1 MIQARWLII
10 FFAVLG
16 MSIPSF
22 ALDWSLGGFPSYMRT
37 RARVISNGTFMST
50 LNDTQARAL
59 GSESNTDRVSVVDT
73 TLRIT
78 PQLSLSDAVTVRAQV
93 DVASNMI
100 WGGATSHFF
109 GGSLGEDDSVVLSD
123 LRPSD
128 RFNGAVLTGGKAID
142 NDYGFFTVR
151 MLHVDIV
158 LPQNLGFVRIG
169 RQPFDWGLGILANG
183 GHDPHSDLGFVVDR
197 ALWLKSFP
205 AGAGTFTLVLVS
217 DVFSNGSTM
226 FAGDSGVG
234 YDILAAAGIYNQQ
247 MGDVNVTVG
256 AYGFPY
262 LHQNNIFS
270 PAFGYGWD
278 VDRSALY
285 AGLLVL
291 KAANWSLTYEVQA
304 FGGGELTNK
313 DSVVTGVDTPFEFDY
328 AFDMAAR
335 LELYPSMMAQVS
347 TIGIEGGWAQ
357 GDDGNTDFTIEGN
370 ALPFSPAYNVD
381 NLLFKHVIPNV
392 YQLEGSVINAIYAKV
407 YANMRLSENLGFTPQ
422 VLFAWNDQTSAVSA
436 FDSGAFGTGIPSGT
450 EVDKYLGT
458 EIEGTLSWTLHPGV
472 NLDFIGSLVL
482 AGDGLT
488 DLIEA
493 HGNAEIGA
501 DRNPTTDGVQ
511 TIGAGAAGSA
521 EDTIWA
527 FQTRL
532 MVYIDQFIK

>member
-22 ALDWSLGGFPSYMRT
+22 AIDWSLGGFPSYMRT
-37 RARVISNGTFMST
+37 RTRVIDNATADGERINVT
-50 LNDTQARAL
+50 
-59 GSESNTDRVSVVDT
+59 DT

-93 DVASNMI
+93 DVANNMI
-100 WGGATSHFF
+100 WGGLTSGFF
-109 GGSLGEDDSVVLSD
+109 GDNDSVVLSD
-123 LRPSD
+123 LRPAD
-128 RFNGAVLTGGKAID
+128 RFRGAVLAGGKTFD
-142 NDYGFFTVR
+142 EDFGYFNVR
-151 MLHVDIV
+151 MLHADIV
-158 LPQNLGFVRIG
+158 LPNGLGFVRIG

-217 DVFSNGSTM
+217 DVFTQGTSLFANST
-226 FAGDSGVG
+226 GTG

-262 LHQNNIFS
+262 LHQKDIFS
-270 PAFGYGWD
+270 PGLTD
-278 VDRSALY
+278 VDVERTSLY

-291 KAANWSLTYEVQA
+291 KAANWSLTYEVQM
-304 FGGGELTNK
+304 FGGGEIDLGSYAPVAL
-313 DSVVTGVDTPFEFDY
+313 DFEY
-328 AFDMAAR
+328 AFDMAGR
-335 LELYPSMMAQVS
+335 LEFYPSTMAQVS
-347 TIGIEGGWAQ
+347 TIGVEAGWAQ
-357 GDDGNTDFTIEGN
+357 GDEGGTLEVEGN

-381 NLLFKHVIPNV
+381 NLLFKHVIPTI
-392 YQLEGSVINAIYAKV
+392 YQIEASVINAIYVRA
-407 YANMRLSENLGFTPQ
+407 YANMSLAENLAFTPQ
-422 VLFAWNDQTSAVSA
+422 VLFAWNDETKAHSA
-436 FDSGAFGTGIPSGT
+436 FDSGDFGSGIGNADGSF
-450 EVDKYLGT
+450 EAEKYLGT

-488 DLIEA
+488 DLLELQA
-493 HGNAEIGA
+493 GDGSTA
-501 DRNPTTDGVQ
+501 D
-511 TIGAGAAGSA
+511 
-521 EDTIWA
+521 
-527 FQTRL
+527 
-532 MVYIDQFIK
+532 

>member
-16 MSIPSF
+16 MSVPSF
-22 ALDWSLGGFPSYMRT
+22 AIDWSLGGFPSYMRT
-37 RARVISNGTFMST
+37 RARVIDNATL
-50 LNDTQARAL
+50 LNDERI
-59 GSESNTDRVSVVDT
+59 SVVDT

-78 PQLSLSDAVTVRAQV
+78 PQLGLSDAVTVRAQV

-109 GGSLGEDDSVVLSD
+109 GGTIFEDDSVVLSD

-128 RFNGAVLTGGKAID
+128 RFNGAILAGEKAID
-142 NDYGFFTVR
+142 DDYGFFTVR
-151 MLHVDIV
+151 MLHADIV
-158 LPQNLGFVRIG
+158 LPNNLGFVRIG

-217 DVFSNGSTM
+217 DVFNNGNTLFS
-226 FAGDSGVG
+226 GDDGSGTG

-262 LHQNNIFS
+262 LHQQNIFS
-270 PAFGYGWD
+270 DVGFGQGWD
-278 VDRSALY
+278 VDRTSLY
-285 AGLLVL
+285 SGLLVL
-291 KAANWSLTYEVQA
+291 KGSSWSFTYEVQM

-313 DSVVTGVDTPFEFDY
+313 DALVTDVTTPFEFDY

-335 LELYPSMMAQVS
+335 LELMPSMMAQVS
-347 TIGIEGGWAQ
+347 TIGLEAGWAQ
-357 GDDGNTDFTIEGN
+357 GDDGNTDFKIEGN

-381 NLLFKHVIPNV
+381 NLLFKHVIPTIYNI
-392 YQLEGSVINAIYAKV
+392 EGSVINAIYARL
-407 YANMRLSENLGFTPQ
+407 YANMQLSDNLGFTPQ
-422 VLFAWNDQTSAVSA
+422 VLMAWNDEEQAISA
-436 FDSGAFGTGIPSGT
+436 FDSGPFGAPAESTYKGGIGST
-450 EVDKYLGT
+450 AVEKYLGT

-482 AGDGLT
+482 AGDGLK
-488 DLIEA
+488 DLLEA
-493 HGNAEIGA
+493 HAAANGNADA
-501 DRNPTTDGVQ
+501 T
-511 TIGAGAAGSA
+511 A
-521 EDTIWA
+521 EDSIWA

-532 MVYIDQFIK
+532 MVYIDQFAK

>member
-37 RARVISNGTFMST
+37 RTRVIDNATTSG
-50 LNDTQARAL
+50 
-59 GSESNTDRVSVVDT
+59 DRINVTDT

-93 DVASNMI
+93 DVANNMV
-100 WGGATSHFF
+100 WGGVTDGFF
-109 GGSLGEDDSVVLSD
+109 GDYDSVVLSD
-123 LRPSD
+123 LRPDD
-128 RFNGAVLTGGKAID
+128 RFRGAILTGGKTFD
-142 NDYGFFTVR
+142 RNFGFFNVR
-151 MLHVDIV
+151 MLHADIV
-158 LPQNLGFVRIG
+158 LPNNLGFVRIG

-217 DVFSNGSTM
+217 DVFTQGTSLFASST
-226 FAGDSGVG
+226 GTG

-262 LHQNNIFS
+262 LHQNDVLES
-270 PAFGYGWD
+270 AFETDIYD
-278 VDRSALY
+278 VDRSSLY

-291 KAANWSLTYEVQA
+291 KAASWSLTYEVQM
-304 FGGGELTNK
+304 FGGGELENFA
-313 DSVVTGVDTPFEFDY
+313 DFDY
-328 AFDMAAR
+328 AFDMAGR

-347 TIGIEGGWAQ
+347 TVGIEAGWAQ
-357 GDDGNTDFTIEGN
+357 GDDGTTPGTVEGN

-381 NLLFKHVIPNV
+381 NLLFKHVIPTI
-392 YQLEGSVINAIYAKV
+392 YDIEGSVINAIYVRA
-407 YANMRLSENLGFTPQ
+407 YANMKLSENLGFTPQ
-422 VLFAWNDQTSAVSA
+422 VLFAWNDETAAVSA
-436 FDSGAFGTGIPSGT
+436 FDNPGLGGAGIGNDGTF
-450 EVDKYLGT
+450 EADKYLGT

-488 DLIEA
+488 DLLVQQ
-493 HGNAEIGA
+493 GA
-501 DRNPTTDGVQ
+501 TDP
-511 TIGAGAAGSA
+511 

-527 FQTRL
+527 AQTRL
-532 MVYIDQFIK
+532 MVYIDQFMK

>member
-22 ALDWSLGGFPSYMRT
+22 ALDWSLGGFPSYLRT
-37 RARVISNGTFMST
+37 RARVIDNATAQDNGRISF
-50 LNDTQARAL
+50 
-59 GSESNTDRVSVVDT
+59 VDT
-73 TLRIT
+73 TLRLT
-78 PQLSLSDAVTVRAQV
+78 PQLGLSDAVTVRAQV

-100 WGGATSHFF
+100 WGGTTAHFF
-109 GGSLGEDDSVVLSD
+109 GGTVFEDDSVVLSD

-128 RFNGAVLTGGKAID
+128 RFNGAILTGPKATD
-142 NDYGFFTVR
+142 DDYGFFTVR
-151 MLHVDIV
+151 MLHADIV
-158 LPQNLGFVRIG
+158 LPNGLGFVRIG

-217 DVFSNGSTM
+217 DVFTQGTSL
-226 FAGDSGVG
+226 FASSEGTG

-262 LHQNNIFS
+262 LHQNNVFS
-270 PAFGYGWD
+270 DIGLGDNWD
-278 VDRSALY
+278 VDRTSLY
-285 AGLLVL
+285 SGLLVL
-291 KAANWSLTYEVQA
+291 KAASWSLTYEVQM
-304 FGGGELTNK
+304 FGGGEI
-313 DSVVTGVDTPFEFDY
+313 TGGLLPDGMGGLVDLNALGVEFDFDY
-328 AFDMAAR
+328 AFDMAGR
-335 LELYPSMMAQVS
+335 LELYPSTMAQVS
-347 TIGIEGGWAQ
+347 TIGVEAGWAQ
-357 GDDGNTDFTIEGN
+357 GDDGSTALTIEGN

-381 NLLFKHVIPNV
+381 NLLFKHVIPTV
-392 YQLEGSVINAIYAKV
+392 YQIEGSVINAIYVKA

-422 VLFAWNDQTSAVSA
+422 VLFAWNDETSATSA
-436 FDSGAFGTGIPSGT
+436 FDGTGGFGGGIPGAV
-450 EVDKYLGT
+450 EVEKYLGT

-472 NLDFIGSLVL
+472 NLDFIGSVVL

-488 DLIEA
+488 DLLEA
-493 HGNAEIGA
+493 HAA
-501 DRNPTTDGVQ
+501 D
-511 TIGAGAAGSA
+511 GSTA

-527 FQTRL
+527 FQSRL
-532 MVYIDQFIK
+532 MVYIDQFMN

>member
-22 ALDWSLGGFPSYMRT
+22 AIDWSLGGFPSYLRT
-37 RARVISNGTFMST
+37 RVRVIDNATAVNNG
-50 LNDTQARAL
+50 
-59 GSESNTDRVSVVDT
+59 DRISFVDT

-78 PQLSLSDAVTVRAQV
+78 PQLGLSDAVTVRAQV
-93 DVASNMI
+93 DVANNMV
-100 WGGATSHFF
+100 WGGVTSGFF
-109 GGSLGEDDSVVLSD
+109 GDGDSVVLSD

-128 RFNGAVLTGGKAID
+128 RFRGAVLAGDKAGD
-142 NDYGFFTVR
+142 ESSVDEDFGFFNVR
-151 MLHVDIV
+151 MLHADIV
-158 LPQNLGFVRIG
+158 LPNNLGFVRIG

-205 AGAGTFTLVLVS
+205 AGSGTFTLVLVS
-217 DVFSNGSTM
+217 DVFSNGATL
-226 FAGDSGVG
+226 FASESGVG

-270 PAFGYGWD
+270 SGGASGWD
-278 VDRSALY
+278 VDRTGLY
-285 AGLLVL
+285 SGLLVL
-291 KAANWSLTYEVQA
+291 KAASWSFTYEVQM
-304 FGGGELTNK
+304 FGGGQL
-313 DSVVTGVDTPFEFDY
+313 DTPLGSDGANFPLKLDY

-335 LELYPSMMAQVS
+335 LELYPSMVAQVS
-347 TIGIEGGWAQ
+347 TIGVEGGWAQ
-357 GDDGNTDFTIEGN
+357 GDDGATTDIEGN

-381 NLLFKHVIPNV
+381 NLLFKHVIPTIYNI
-392 YQLEGSVINAIYAKV
+392 EGSVINAIYAKA
-407 YANMRLSENLGFTPQ
+407 YANVQLAENLAFTPQ
-422 VLFAWNDQTSAVSA
+422 VLMAWNDETVATSA
-436 FDSGAFGTGIPSGT
+436 FDGTNLDLGSGITNDGTV
-450 EVDKYLGT
+450 EVEKYLGT

-488 DLIEA
+488 GLLEQQ
-493 HGNAEIGA
+493 GA
-501 DRNPTTDGVQ
+501 TDPD
-511 TIGAGAAGSA
+511 
-521 EDTIWA
+521 DTIWA
-527 FQTRL
+527 YQTRL
-532 MVYIDQFIK
+532 MVYIDQFMK

>member
-37 RARVISNGTFMST
+37 RVRVIDNATAEDNGRIHVT
-50 LNDTQARAL
+50 
-59 GSESNTDRVSVVDT
+59 DT

-78 PQLSLSDAVTVRAQV
+78 PQLGLSDAVTVRAQV

-100 WGGATSHFF
+100 WGGATAGFF
-109 GGSLGEDDSVVLSD
+109 GSGDSVVLSD
-123 LRPSD
+123 NRPSD
-128 RFNGAVLTGGKAID
+128 RFRGAILVGHAG
-142 NDYGFFTVR
+142 NDEDTAVDENFGFFSVR
-151 MLHVDIV
+151 MLHADIV
-158 LPQNLGFVRIG
+158 LPNNLGFVRIG

-217 DVFSNGSTM
+217 DIFTNGHSLFGGET
-226 FAGDSGVG
+226 GVG

-262 LHQNNIFS
+262 LHQNNVFS
-270 PAFGYGWD
+270 SPSAPPVGLGDNWD
-278 VDRSALY
+278 VDRTGLY
-285 AGLLVL
+285 SGLLVL
-291 KAANWSLTYEVQA
+291 KAASWSFTYEVQM
-304 FGGGELTNK
+304 FGGGEITAGDATAISDEGN
-313 DSVVTGVDTPFEFDY
+313 DFTGNQFDFEY

-357 GDDGNTDFTIEGN
+357 GDDGSTTFIIEGN

-381 NLLFKHVIPNV
+381 NLLFKHVIPTIYNI
-392 YQLEGSVINAIYAKV
+392 EGSVINAIYAKV
-407 YANMRLSENLGFTPQ
+407 YANMKLSENLGFTPQ
-422 VLFAWNDQTSAVSA
+422 VLFAWNDETNAVSA
-436 FDSGAFGTGIPSGT
+436 FDSGVFGSGIGNAPGDPIL
-450 EVDKYLGT
+450 EADKYLGT

-472 NLDFIGSLVL
+472 NLDFIGSVVL

-488 DLIEA
+488 ELLEA
-493 HGNAEIGA
+493 QGA
-501 DRNPTTDGVQ
+501 TDP
-511 TIGAGAAGSA
+511 S
-521 EDTIWA
+521 DTIWA
-527 FQTRL
+527 YQTRL
-532 MVYIDQFIK
+532 MVYIDQFVK

>member
-22 ALDWSLGGFPSYMRT
+22 AIDWSLGGFPSYLRT
-37 RARVISNGTFMST
+37 RARVIDNATAVNNGEMIH
-50 LNDTQARAL
+50 
-59 GSESNTDRVSVVDT
+59 VVDT
-73 TLRIT
+73 TLRLT
-78 PQLSLSDAVTVRAQV
+78 PQLGLSDAVTVRAQV

-109 GGSLGEDDSVVLSD
+109 GGTLAEDDSVVLSD

-128 RFNGAVLTGGKAID
+128 RFNGAILTGPKAID
-142 NDYGFFTVR
+142 HEYGFFTVR
-151 MLHVDIV
+151 MLHADIV
-158 LPQNLGFVRIG
+158 LPNNLGFVRIG

-217 DVFSNGSTM
+217 DIFNNGSSLFTNE
-226 FAGDSGVG
+226 GGGTG

-247 MGDVNVTVG
+247 MGDVNVTIG

-262 LHQNNIFS
+262 LRQQDVFHTLRNPIGDVTG
-270 PAFGYGWD
+270 FGSDWD
-278 VDRSALY
+278 VDRTSLY
-285 AGLLVL
+285 SGLLVL
-291 KAANWSLTYEVQA
+291 KAASWSFTYEVQM
-304 FGGGELTNK
+304 FGSGGITAGDPNVEL
-313 DSVVTGVDTPFEFDY
+313 EFDY
-328 AFDMAAR
+328 AFDMAGR

-347 TIGIEGGWAQ
+347 TIGLEAGWAQ
-357 GDDGNTDFTIEGN
+357 GDDGSTATTIEGN

-381 NLLFKHVIPNV
+381 NLLFKHVIPTI
-392 YQLEGSVINAIYAKV
+392 YQIEGSVINAIYARA
-407 YANMRLSENLGFTPQ
+407 YANMSLADNLAFTPQ
-422 VLFAWNDQTSAVSA
+422 VLIAWNDETTAVSA
-436 FDSGAFGTGIPSGT
+436 FDSGGFGPGIANDGT
-450 EVDKYLGT
+450 VEVDDYLGT

-488 DLIEA
+488 GLLEQQ
-493 HGNAEIGA
+493 GA
-501 DRNPTTDGVQ
+501 TNP
-511 TIGAGAAGSA
+511 

-527 FQTRL
+527 FQSRL
-532 MVYIDQFIK
+532 MVYIDQFAK

>member
-22 ALDWSLGGFPSYMRT
+22 AIDWSLGGFPSYLRT
-37 RARVISNGTFMST
+37 RTRVISNATAVD
-50 LNDTQARAL
+50 NDKTI
-59 GSESNTDRVSVVDT
+59 SFVDT
-73 TLRIT
+73 TFRIT
-78 PQLSLSDAVTVRAQV
+78 PQLSLSDAVTIRTQV
-93 DVASNMI
+93 DVANNMV
-100 WGGATSHFF
+100 WGGVTSGFF
-109 GGSLGEDDSVVLSD
+109 GDYDSVVLSD
-123 LRPSD
+123 LRPDD
-128 RFNGAVLTGGKAID
+128 RFRGAILTGDKSVNKD
-142 NDYGFFTVR
+142 FGFFNVR
-151 MLHVDIV
+151 MLHADIV
-158 LPQNLGFVRIG
+158 LPNNLGFVRIG

-217 DVFSNGSTM
+217 DVFSNGASL

-262 LHQNNIFS
+262 LHQNNVFS
-270 PAFGYGWD
+270 ANSAGSAWD
-278 VDRSALY
+278 VDRTSLY
-285 AGLLVL
+285 SGLLVL
-291 KAANWSLTYEVQA
+291 KAAAWSFTYEVQM
-304 FGGGELTNK
+304 FGGGEITNPALP
-313 DSVVTGVDTPFEFDY
+313 DAANEIVPAGQFDFEY

-347 TIGIEGGWAQ
+347 TIGVEGGWAQ
-357 GDDGNTDFTIEGN
+357 GDDGSTTFIIEGN

-381 NLLFKHVIPNV
+381 NLLFKHVIPTIYNI
-392 YQLEGSVINAIYAKV
+392 EGSVINAIYAKV
-407 YANMRLSENLGFTPQ
+407 YANMKLSENLGFTPQ
-422 VLFAWNDQTSAVSA
+422 VLFAWNDQTNAVSA
-436 FDSGAFGTGIPSGT
+436 FDSNYDTVIDLGPGISNT

-472 NLDFIGSLVL
+472 NLDFIGSVIL

-488 DLIEA
+488 DLLVA
-493 HGNAEIGA
+493 QGA
-501 DRNPTTDGVQ
+501 TDP
-511 TIGAGAAGSA
+511 

-527 FQTRL
+527 AQTRL
-532 MVYIDQFIK
+532 MVYIDQFVK

>member
-37 RARVISNGTFMST
+37 RVRVIDNATAEDNGRIHVT
-50 LNDTQARAL
+50 
-59 GSESNTDRVSVVDT
+59 DT

-78 PQLSLSDAVTVRAQV
+78 PQLGLSDAVTVRAQV

-100 WGGATSHFF
+100 WGGATSGFF
-109 GGSLGEDDSVVLSD
+109 GDTDSGLGDSVVLSD

-128 RFNGAVLTGGKAID
+128 RFRGSILTGAKAIEQD
-142 NDYGFFTVR
+142 FGFFSVR
-151 MLHVDIV
+151 MLHADIV
-158 LPQNLGFVRIG
+158 LPNNLGFVRIG

-217 DVFSNGSTM
+217 DIFTNGHSLFGGET
-226 FAGDSGVG
+226 GVG

-262 LHQNNIFS
+262 LHQNNVFS
-270 PAFGYGWD
+270 SPSAPPVGLGDNWD
-278 VDRSALY
+278 VDRTGLY
-285 AGLLVL
+285 SGLLVL
-291 KAANWSLTYEVQA
+291 KAASWSFTYEVQM
-304 FGGGELTNK
+304 FGGGEITAGDATAISDEGN
-313 DSVVTGVDTPFEFDY
+313 DFTGNQFDFEY

-357 GDDGNTDFTIEGN
+357 GDDGSTTFIIEGN

-381 NLLFKHVIPNV
+381 NLLFKHVIPTIYNI
-392 YQLEGSVINAIYAKV
+392 EGSVINAIYAKV
-407 YANMRLSENLGFTPQ
+407 YANMKLSENLGFTPQ
-422 VLFAWNDQTSAVSA
+422 VLFAWNDETNAVSA
-436 FDSGAFGTGIPSGT
+436 FDSGVFGSGIGNAPGDPIL
-450 EVDKYLGT
+450 EADKYLGT

-472 NLDFIGSLVL
+472 NLDFIGSVVL

-488 DLIEA
+488 ELLEA
-493 HGNAEIGA
+493 QGA
-501 DRNPTTDGVQ
+501 TDP
-511 TIGAGAAGSA
+511 S
-521 EDTIWA
+521 DTIWA
-527 FQTRL
+527 YQTRL
-532 MVYIDQFIK
+532 MVYIDQFVK

>member
-37 RARVISNGTFMST
+37 RVRVIDSATAVNNGERISF
-50 LNDTQARAL
+50 
-59 GSESNTDRVSVVDT
+59 VDT

-93 DVASNMI
+93 DVANNMV
-100 WGGATSHFF
+100 WGGVTSGFF
-109 GGSLGEDDSVVLSD
+109 GNGDSVVLSD
-123 LRPSD
+123 NRPSD
-128 RFNGAVLTGGKAID
+128 RFRGAVLTGNKVGNESAVD
-142 NDYGFFTVR
+142 EDFGFFNVR
-151 MLHVDIV
+151 MLHADIV
-158 LPQNLGFVRIG
+158 LPNNLGFVRIG

-217 DVFSNGSTM
+217 DVFSNGSTL

-270 PAFGYGWD
+270 TGGASGWD
-278 VDRSALY
+278 VDRTGLY
-285 AGLLVL
+285 SGLLVL
-291 KAANWSLTYEVQA
+291 KAANWSFTYEVQM
-304 FGGGELTNK
+304 FGGGEL
-313 DSVVTGVDTPFEFDY
+313 DTPLGADGANFPLAFDY
-328 AFDMAAR
+328 AFDMAGR

-357 GDDGNTDFTIEGN
+357 GDDGATTDVEGN

-381 NLLFKHVIPNV
+381 NLLFKHVIPTIYNI
-392 YQLEGSVINAIYAKV
+392 EGSVINAIYARV
-407 YANMRLSENLGFTPQ
+407 YANMRLSENLAFTPQ
-422 VLFAWNDQTSAVSA
+422 VLFAWNDETVATSA
-436 FDSGAFGTGIPSGT
+436 FDGTNLSLGSGITNDGTV
-450 EVDKYLGT
+450 EVEKYLGT

-472 NLDFIGSLVL
+472 NLDFIGSVVL

-488 DLIEA
+488 GLLEQQ
-493 HGNAEIGA
+493 GA
-501 DRNPTTDGVQ
+501 TDP
-511 TIGAGAAGSA
+511 

-527 FQTRL
+527 YQTRL
-532 MVYIDQFIK
+532 MVYIDQFVK

>member
-22 ALDWSLGGFPSYMRT
+22 AIDWSLGGFPSYMRT
-37 RARVISNGTFMST
+37 RARVIGNATYM
-50 LNDTQARAL
+50 NM
-59 GSESNTDRVSVVDT
+59 TDSDDLVHVVDT
-73 TLRIT
+73 TLRLT
-78 PQLSLSDAVTVRAQV
+78 PQLGLSDAVTVRAQV

-109 GGSLGEDDSVVLSD
+109 GGTLGEDDSVVLSD

-128 RFNGAVLTGGKAID
+128 RFNGAILTGPKAID
-142 NDYGFFTVR
+142 HEYGFFTVR
-151 MLHVDIV
+151 MLHADIV
-158 LPQNLGFVRIG
+158 LPNNLGFVRIG

-217 DVFSNGSTM
+217 DIFSNGSSL
-226 FAGDSGVG
+226 FAGESGVG
-234 YDILAAAGIYNQQ
+234 YDILAAAAIYNQQ
-247 MGDVNVTVG
+247 MGDINVTVG

-270 PAFGYGWD
+270 TLRNPTPHGHAEDDMGEMTVTDPLTGFGDGFD
-278 VDRSALY
+278 LDRTSLY

-291 KAANWSLTYEVQA
+291 KAANWSFTYEVQM
-304 FGGGELTNK
+304 FGGGDLTNGLSPGAK
-313 DSVVTGVDTPFEFDY
+313 WDFDY

-335 LELYPSMMAQVS
+335 LEFMPSMIAQVS

-357 GDDGNTDFTIEGN
+357 GDDGSTPSTIEGN

-381 NLLFKHVIPNV
+381 NLLFKHVIPTV
-392 YQLEGSVINAIYAKV
+392 YQIEGSVINAIYARA
-407 YANMRLSENLGFTPQ
+407 YANMSLAENLAFTPQ
-422 VLFAWNDQTSAVSA
+422 VLVAWNDETNAVSA
-436 FDSGAFGTGIPSGT
+436 FDSGAFGSGIGAT
-450 EVDKYLGT
+450 DVEKYLGA

-472 NLDFIGSLVL
+472 NLDFIGSVVI

-488 DLIEA
+488 DLIKA
-493 HGNAEIGA
+493 HGMAN
-501 DRNPTTDGVQ
+501 
-511 TIGAGAAGSA
+511 GAGMEEEP

-527 FQTRL
+527 AQTRL
-532 MVYIDQFIK
+532 MIYIDQFMK

>member
-22 ALDWSLGGFPSYMRT
+22 ALDWSLGGFPSYLRT
-37 RARVISNGTFMST
+37 RTRVIDNATTSGERINVT
-50 LNDTQARAL
+50 
-59 GSESNTDRVSVVDT
+59 DT
-73 TLRIT
+73 TFRIT
-78 PQLSLSDAVTVRAQV
+78 PQLGLSDAVTVRAQV

-100 WGGATSHFF
+100 WGGTTAHFF
-109 GGSLGEDDSVVLSD
+109 GGTVFEDDSVVLSD

-128 RFNGAVLTGGKAID
+128 RFNGAILTGPKATD
-142 NDYGFFTVR
+142 DDYGFFTVR
-151 MLHVDIV
+151 MLHADIV
-158 LPQNLGFVRIG
+158 LPNGLGFVRIG

-217 DVFSNGSTM
+217 DVFTQGTSL
-226 FAGDSGVG
+226 FASSEGTG

-270 PAFGYGWD
+270 DAFGGALGYNWD
-278 VDRSALY
+278 VDRTSLY
-285 AGLLVL
+285 SGLLVL
-291 KAANWSLTYEVQA
+291 KAANWSFTYEVQM
-304 FGGGELTNK
+304 FGGGELTLGNIPGVA
-313 DSVVTGVDTPFEFDY
+313 DLTGSAWDFEY

-347 TIGIEGGWAQ
+347 TIGVEAGWAQ
-357 GDDGNTDFTIEGN
+357 GDDGSTALTIEGN

-381 NLLFKHVIPNV
+381 NLLFKHVIPTV
-392 YQLEGSVINAIYAKV
+392 YQIEGSVINAIYVKA

-422 VLFAWNDQTSAVSA
+422 VLFAWNDETRAVSA
-436 FDSGAFGTGIPSGT
+436 FDSGPFGSGIANDGSV
-450 EVDKYLGT
+450 EVEKYLGT
-458 EIEGTLSWTLHPGV
+458 EIEGTLTWTLHPGV

-488 DLIEA
+488 DLLEHQA
-493 HGNAEIGA
+493 G
-501 DRNPTTDGVQ
+501 DGS
-511 TIGAGAAGSA
+511 TA

-532 MVYIDQFIK
+532 MVYIDQFMK

>member
-22 ALDWSLGGFPSYMRT
+22 ALDWSLGGFPSYLRT
-37 RARVISNGTFMST
+37 RARVIDNAVAGTDDMI
-50 LNDTQARAL
+50 
-59 GSESNTDRVSVVDT
+59 SVVDT

-78 PQLSLSDAVTVRAQV
+78 PQLGLSDAVTVRAQV

-100 WGGATSHFF
+100 WGGQTSNFF
-109 GGSLGEDDSVVLSD
+109 GGTVGEDDSVVLSD

-128 RFNGAVLTGGKAID
+128 RFNGAILTGDKAVD
-142 NDYGFFTVR
+142 DDYGFFTVR
-151 MLHVDIV
+151 MLHADIV
-158 LPQNLGFVRIG
+158 LPNGLGFVRIG

-217 DVFSNGSTM
+217 DIFSNGSSL
-226 FAGDSGVG
+226 FAESSGVG

-270 PAFGYGWD
+270 PGLGYNWD
-278 VDRSALY
+278 VDRTSLY
-285 AGLLVL
+285 SGLLVL
-291 KAANWSLTYEVQA
+291 KAASWSLTYEVQM
-304 FGGGELTNK
+304 FGGGELAAGTLEPIGGA
-313 DSVVTGVDTPFEFDY
+313 DFTGADVEFDY
-328 AFDMAAR
+328 AFDMAGR
-335 LELYPSMMAQVS
+335 LEIYPSMMAQVS
-347 TIGIEGGWAQ
+347 TIGVEAGWAQ
-357 GDDGNTDFTIEGN
+357 GDDGATALTIEGN

-381 NLLFKHVIPNV
+381 NLLFKHVIPTV
-392 YQLEGSVINAIYAKV
+392 YQIEGSVINAIYVRA
-407 YANMRLSENLGFTPQ
+407 YANMKLSENLGFTPQ
-422 VLFAWNDQTSAVSA
+422 VLFAWNDETNAVSA
-436 FDSGAFGTGIPSGT
+436 FDSSYYGAPLGTGIGAT
-450 EVDKYLGT
+450 DVEKYLGT

-472 NLDFIGSLVL
+472 NLDFIGSVVI

-488 DLIEA
+488 DLLESKA
-493 HGNAEIGA
+493 GA
-501 DRNPTTDGVQ
+501 D
-511 TIGAGAAGSA
+511 AGTA

-527 FQTRL
+527 FQSRL
-532 MVYIDQFIK
+532 MVYIDQFMN